1 MDKLTTVTNQLHT
14 VADYC
19 RYGATLFNQAELF
32 YGHGSETAF
41 NDAYI
46 LVMYALSLPNDVDDS
61 IMSCRL
67 VESEKHNI
75 LALFNRRVEEQIP
88 VAYITNI
95 AYFAQLPFY
104 VDERVLIP
112 RSPIGELIENQFFP
126 YIAVNKSPKRIL
138 DLCTGSGCIAIA
150 CASYFSE
157 AEVDA
162 VDLSEDALN
171 VAQMNIEN
179 HGLSEQ
185 VIPIQSDVFSGV
197 AGHSYDLIV
206 SNPPYVDQQ
215 DIDSLPQ
222 EYLHEPEMGLGCG
235 TDGLDIVR
243 VILAQSAQHLNEGGL
258 LFCEVGNSEVH
269 VKALYK
275 EVPFTWLSFERGGH
289 GVFMLTKAQLEEFSA
304 VFKTALADLNS

>member
-1 MDKLTTVTNQLHT
+1 VNKLTDVASQLHT
-14 VADYC
+14 IADYC

-32 YGHGSETAF
+32 YGHGSENAF
-41 NDAYI
+41 NDAYT

-61 IMSCRL
+61 IMTCRL
-67 VESEKHNI
+67 LESEKQTV
-75 LALFNRRVEEQIP
+75 LSLFNRRIEEQIP

-112 RSPIGELIENQFFP
+112 RSPIGELIENKFSP
-126 YIAVNKSPKRIL
+126 YIAADETPKRIL

-150 CASYFSE
+150 CASYFGE
-157 AEVDA
+157 ADVDA
-162 VDLSEDALN
+162 IDLSIDALN
-171 VAQMNIEN
+171 VAQLNIEN

-197 AGHSYDLIV
+197 AGQSYDLIV
-206 SNPPYVDQQ
+206 SNPPYVDRQ

-222 EYLHEPEMGLGCG
+222 EYHHEPEMGLGCG
-235 TDGLDIVR
+235 DDGLDIVR
-243 VILAQSAQHLNEGGL
+243 IILAESAQHLNEGGL

-289 GVFMLTKAQLEEFSA
+289 GVFMLTKAQLVEFSA
-304 VFKTALADLNS
+304 VFLVALETH

>member
-1 MDKLTTVTNQLHT
+1 VNKLTTVTNQLHT
-14 VADYC
+14 IADYC

-32 YGHGSETAF
+32 YGHGSENAF

-61 IMSCRL
+61 LMTCRL
-67 VESEKHNI
+67 IDSEKETV
-75 LALFNRRVEEQIP
+75 LTLFARRIEEQIP
-88 VAYITNI
+88 VAYITNV

-112 RSPIGELIENQFFP
+112 RSPLGELIEKQFFP
-126 YIAVNKSPKRIL
+126 YISENNEPQRIL

-150 CASYFSE
+150 CASYFE
-157 AEVDA
+157 GVEVDA
-162 VDLSEDALN
+162 VDLSIDALN

-185 VIPIQSDVFSGV
+185 VIPIQSDIFSGV
-197 AGHSYDLIV
+197 EGQIYDLIV
-206 SNPPYVDQQ
+206 TNPPYVDQQ

-222 EYLHEPEMGLGCG
+222 EYLHEPAMGLGSG
-235 TDGLDIVR
+235 VDGLDIVR
-243 VILAQSAQHLNEGGL
+243 VILAQSAKHLTDDGL

-269 VKALYK
+269 VKNLYS
-275 EVPFTWLSFERGGH
+275 EVPFTWLNFERGGH
-289 GVFMLTKAQLEEFSA
+289 GVFMLTKAQLVEFEA
-304 VFKTALADLNS
+304 VFTAALKTNK

>member
-1 MDKLTTVTNQLHT
+1 VNKLTSVTNQLHT
-14 VADYC
+14 IADYC

-32 YGHGSETAF
+32 YGHGSDNAF
-41 NDAYI
+41 SDAYT
-46 LVMYALSLPNDVDDS
+46 LVMYALSLPVEVNS
-61 IMSCRL
+61 SLMNCRL
-67 VESEKHNI
+67 IESEKEEI

-112 RSPIGELIENQFFP
+112 RSPIGELIESHFSP
-126 YIAVNKSPKRIL
+126 YITDEKAPKRIL

-150 CASYFSE
+150 CASYFAD

-162 VDLSEDALN
+162 VDLSVDALN
-171 VAQMNIEN
+171 VAQINIEN
-179 HGLSEQ
+179 HGVSEQ

-197 AGHSYDLIV
+197 EGQSYDLIV
-206 SNPPYVDQQ
+206 TNPPYVDQY
-215 DIDSLPQ
+215 DIDTLPA

-235 TDGLDIVR
+235 VDGLDIVR
-243 VILAQSAQHLNEGGL
+243 KILAQSAEHLNDEGL

-269 VKALYK
+269 VKALYPD
-275 EVPFTWLSFERGGH
+275 VPFIWLTFERGGH
-289 GVFMLTKAQLEEFSA
+289 GVFMLTKAQLVEFA
-304 VFKTALADLNS
+304 ATFNAALK

>member
-157 AEVDA
+157 SEVDA

>member
-1 MDKLTTVTNQLHT
+1 MNKLTTVTNQLHT
-14 VADYC
+14 IADYC

-32 YGHGSETAF
+32 YGHGSENAF

-61 IMSCRL
+61 LMTCRL
-67 VESEKHNI
+67 IDSEKETV
-75 LALFNRRVEEQIP
+75 LTLFARRIEEQIP
-88 VAYITNI
+88 VAYITNV

-112 RSPIGELIENQFFP
+112 RSPLGELIEKQFFP
-126 YIAVNKSPKRIL
+126 YISENNEPQRIL

-150 CASYFSE
+150 CASYFE
-157 AEVDA
+157 GVEVDA
-162 VDLSEDALN
+162 VDLSIDALN

-185 VIPIQSDVFSGV
+185 VIPIQSDIFSGV
-197 AGHSYDLIV
+197 EGQIYDLIV
-206 SNPPYVDQQ
+206 TNPPYVDQQ

-222 EYLHEPEMGLGCG
+222 EYLHEPAMGLGSG
-235 TDGLDIVR
+235 VDGLDIVR
-243 VILAQSAQHLNEGGL
+243 VILAQSAKHLTDDGL

-269 VKALYK
+269 VKNLYS
-275 EVPFTWLSFERGGH
+275 EVPFTWLNFERGGH
-289 GVFMLTKAQLEEFSA
+289 GVFMLTKAQLVEFEA
-304 VFKTALADLNS
+304 VFTAALKTNK